1 MDYEDALKQIQR
13 ARAVE
18 GNHGAFKRVHSLA
31 QNEFPGVTMEATTIV
46 ASNLMTALDSFD
58 RAGALETIRRGYAML
73 EEERVQ
79 DDDSEDGD
87 VEITPAVRMSLIQLR
102 NQLDQLGRT
111 AGAW

>member
-1 MDYEDALKQIQR
+1 MDYEEALKQIQR

-31 QNEFPGVTMEATTIV
+31 QNEFPRVSMEETTIV

-58 RAGALETIRRGYAML
+58 QEGALETLRRGHAML
-73 EEERVQ
+73 TEEYENDEEKVEGQPATDATVQ
-79 DDDSEDGD
+79 LL
-87 VEITPAVRMSLIQLR
+87 VEIR
-102 NQLDQLGRT
+102 DQVDRIGRT